1 MKLSIIIPVRNEE
14 FLIKK
19 IIDQLQS
26 KLKIP
31 SYEIIF
37 INDFSTDNTVKIT
50 QELIKNS
57 SQINI
62 YSNKRKGLGGAIT
75 EGINRTTGDIICIM
89 MSDLS
94 DSIDDLESYYK
105 IISDENVDAVFGSRF
120 IEGSKVIEYPKKKL
134 ILNRIFNLITKLI
147 FFSDYNDFTNAFK
160 IYKKSVLPIIP
171 YTDEYVKLNDTKGI
185 DKRQLG
191 KTASKKQKFLT
202 HEQLERIINHNSK
215 HRHKSSLAQVI
226 NVLLPSTVLTGLR
239 PSEWFNAMIRQ
250 CAGRLTLIVR
260 TDKLYKEAQ
269 ARLGVDKD
277 KDMTLFIPY
286 RGIPLDHLDEHD
298 VQRIRAT
305 IGIMNDINKSE
316 RNNREFLD
324 ELAKNLRTTVLDIWS
339 REERPDIAIY
349 SARHQFIANMK
360 ASKIEDA
367 TITYLAGQIY
377 EETKHRHY
385 ASKLKGEV
393 TTTPYNVEE
402 IMQFVKTEIN
412 SRFQG
417 DVS

>member
-120 IEGSKVIEYPKKKL
+120 IKGSKVIEYPKKKL
-134 ILNRIFNLITKLI
+134 ILNRIFNLITKLV

-160 IYKKSVLPIIP
+160 IYKKNALIKTFPLVSESFNVFLELPLKIISRKMKYKIIP
-171 YTDEYVKLNDTKGI
+171 ISWVNRKEG
-185 DKRQLG
+185 
-191 KTASKKQKFLT
+191 ASKFDIK
-202 HEQLERIINHNSK
+202 E
-215 HRHKSSLAQVI
+215 
-226 NVLLPSTVLTGLR
+226 LR
-239 PSEWFNAMIRQ
+239 AKYLF
-250 CAGRLTLIVR
+250 TLIYC
-260 TDKLYKEAQ
+260 LLE
-269 ARLGVDKD
+269 
-277 KDMTLFIPY
+277 
-286 RGIPLDHLDEHD
+286 
-298 VQRIRAT
+298 
-305 IGIMNDINKSE
+305 
-316 RNNREFLD
+316 
-324 ELAKNLRTTVLDIWS
+324 
-339 REERPDIAIY
+339 
-349 SARHQFIANMK
+349 
-360 ASKIEDA
+360 KI
-367 TITYLAGQIY
+367 L
-377 EETKHRHY
+377 
-385 ASKLKGEV
+385 LK
-393 TTTPYNVEE
+393 
-402 IMQFVKTEIN
+402 K
-412 SRFQG
+412 
-417 DVS
+417 

>member
-1 MKLSIIIPVRNEE
+1 MKLSIIIPIRNEE

-75 EGINRTTGDIICIM
+75 EGVKRTTGDIICIM

-120 IEGSKVIEYPKKKL
+120 IKGSKVIEYPKKKL

-160 IYKKSVLPIIP
+160 IYKKNALIKTFPLVSESFNVFLELPLKIISRKMKYKIIP
-171 YTDEYVKLNDTKGI
+171 ITWVNRKEGT
-185 DKRQLG
+185 
-191 KTASKKQKFLT
+191 SKFDIK
-202 HEQLERIINHNSK
+202 E
-215 HRHKSSLAQVI
+215 
-226 NVLLPSTVLTGLR
+226 LR
-239 PSEWFNAMIRQ
+239 AKYLF
-250 CAGRLTLIVR
+250 TLIYCLLE
-260 TDKLYKEAQ
+260 KL
-269 ARLGVDKD
+269 L
-277 KDMTLFIPY
+277 
-286 RGIPLDHLDEHD
+286 
-298 VQRIRAT
+298 
-305 IGIMNDINKSE
+305 
-316 RNNREFLD
+316 
-324 ELAKNLRTTVLDIWS
+324 
-339 REERPDIAIY
+339 
-349 SARHQFIANMK
+349 
-360 ASKIEDA
+360 
-367 TITYLAGQIY
+367 
-377 EETKHRHY
+377 
-385 ASKLKGEV
+385 LK
-393 TTTPYNVEE
+393 
-402 IMQFVKTEIN
+402 K
-412 SRFQG
+412 
-417 DVS
+417 